1 MAVRTS
7 EQKNTLSAAKK
18 AASKKT
24 NSAASSRK
32 KAGKAAA
39 QSKRTQK
46 KSLRKQSAAEK
57 KLSAELIKIL
67 PLLDEEGLDFL
78 LEQARVLLYNMQV
91 DNLNA
96 ENELLLAEHEQ
107 SHAEHQGVQILRGAG
122 SQNYHIVCN
131 GKYSIFNEDEM
142 LDIIRICHADDDMI
156 EIKSRLFHWFF
167 QERSDF
173 LSTNGI
179 QIESPEL
186 TLLIELVRK
195 QFKLVLPQ

>member
-1 MAVRTS
+1 MAVSTS

-39 QSKRTQK
+39 QPNRTQK

-96 ENELLLAEHEQ
+96 ENEFLLAEHEQ
-107 SHAEHQGVQILRGAG
+107 LHAEQQGVQILRGEG

-173 LSTNGI
+173 LSTNGM